1 LVTDFSSA
9 RSQLVGYL
17 RHEIKDERVLAA
29 MTRVPREMFVPSGYW
44 HAAYEDRPLPI
55 GQGQTISQ
63 PLIVAMMTEALA
75 LEGNENVLEVGTGSG
90 YQAAILAELARWVVT
105 VERHPDLAQKAAET
119 LEKLGYTNVEVQLAE
134 AKLGWQ
140 HKAPYNA
147 IVVSAGAPTVP
158 KELLDQLAVG
168 GRLII
173 PVGTR
178 HEQSLLK
185 VTKKEHDTA
194 IQDLGACRWVP
205 LIGQTAWSEETA

>member
-29 MTRVPREMFVPSGYW
+29 MTRVPRELFVPSGCW

-63 PLIVAMMTEALA
+63 PLIVAMMTEALE
-75 LEGNENVLEVGTGSG
+75 LNGDENVLEVGTGSG
-90 YQAAILAELARWVVT
+90 YQAAILAELVRWVVT
-105 VERHPDLAQKAAET
+105 VERHPELAQKAAET
-119 LEKLGYTNVEVQLAE
+119 LQKLGYTNVEVHLAE

-140 HKAPYNA
+140 HKAPYDA

-158 KELLDQLAVG
+158 KDLLDQMAVG

-178 HEQSLLK
+178 HEQNLLK
-185 VTKKEHDTA
+185 ITKKEHDTA
-194 IQDLGACRWVP
+194 IQDLGPCRWVP
-205 LIGQTAWSEETA
+205 LIGDAAWSEENA

>member
-9 RSQLVGYL
+9 RSQLVDYL
-17 RHEIKDERVLAA
+17 RREIKDERVLAA

-63 PLIVAMMTEALA
+63 PLIVAMMTGALG
-75 LEGNENVLEVGTGSG
+75 LEGDEKVLEVGTGSG
-90 YQAAILAELARWVVT
+90 YQAAILAELAKWVVT
-105 VERHPDLAQKAAET
+105 VERHPELAQKASET
-119 LEKLGYTNVEVQLAE
+119 LQRLGYTNVEVHLAE

-140 HKAPYNA
+140 HKAPYDA

-158 KELLDQLAVG
+158 KDLLDQLAVG

-173 PVGTR
+173 PVGPR
-178 HEQSLLK
+178 HEQNLLR
-185 VTKKEHDTA
+185 VTKKEHGTA
-194 IQDLGACRWVP
+194 IQDLGPCRWVP
-205 LIGQTAWSEETA
+205 LIGDTAWSEENG

>member
-1 LVTDFSSA
+1 LQPDFSLA
-9 RSQLVGYL
+9 RSELVEHL
-17 RHEIKDERVLAA
+17 RREIKDERVLAA
-29 MTRVPREMFVPSGYW
+29 MTRVPRELFVPSGYW

-75 LEGNENVLEVGTGSG
+75 LEGDENVLEVGTGSG

-105 VERHPDLAQKAAET
+105 VERHPDLAQKAAEI
-119 LEKLGYTNVEVQLAE
+119 LEKLGYTNVEVHLAE

-158 KELLDQLAVG
+158 KELLDQLTVG

-178 HEQSLLK
+178 HEQTLLK
-185 VTKKEHDTA
+185 VTKREHDTA

-205 LIGQTAWSEETA
+205 LIGETAWSEENA

>member
-9 RSQLVGYL
+9 RSQLVDYL
-17 RHEIKDERVLAA
+17 RREIKDERVLAA
-29 MTRVPREMFVPSGYW
+29 MTRVPREMFVPSGCW

-63 PLIVAMMTEALA
+63 PLIVAMMTEALE
-75 LEGNENVLEVGTGSG
+75 LKGDENVLEVGTGSG
-90 YQAAILAELARWVVT
+90 YQAAILAELAKCVVT
-105 VERHPDLAQKAAET
+105 VERHSELAQKATET
-119 LEKLGYTNVEVQLAE
+119 LEKLGYTNVEVHLAE

-205 LIGQTAWSEETA
+205 LIGDTAWSEEQG

>member
-63 PLIVAMMTEALA
+63 PLIVAMMTEALE
-75 LEGNENVLEVGTGSG
+75 LEGDENLLEVGTGSG
-90 YQAAILAELARWVVT
+90 YQAAVLAELAKWVVT
-105 VERHPDLAQKAAET
+105 VERHPELAQKAAET
-119 LEKLGYTNVEVQLAE
+119 LQKLGYANVEVHLAE

-158 KELLDQLAVG
+158 KDLLDQLAVG

-178 HEQSLLK
+178 HEQNLLK

-205 LIGQTAWSEETA
+205 LIGQTAWSDENA

>member
-1 LVTDFSSA
+1 MVTDFSSA

-63 PLIVAMMTEALA
+63 PLIVAMMTEALE
-75 LEGNENVLEVGTGSG
+75 LEGDENLLEVGTGSG
-90 YQAAILAELARWVVT
+90 YQAAVLAELAKWVVT
-105 VERHPDLAQKAAET
+105 VERHPELAQKAAET
-119 LEKLGYTNVEVQLAE
+119 LQKLGYANVEVHLAE

-158 KELLDQLAVG
+158 KDLLDQLAVG

-178 HEQSLLK
+178 HEQNLLK

-205 LIGQTAWSEETA
+205 LIGQTAWSDENA

>member
-1 LVTDFSSA
+1 MATDFSSE
-9 RSQLVGYL
+9 RSHLVEYL
-17 RHEIKDERVLAA
+17 RREIKDERVLTA
-29 MTRVPREMFVPSGYW
+29 MTRVPRELFVPSGYW

-63 PLIVAMMTEALA
+63 PLIVAMMTEALE
-75 LEGNENVLEVGTGSG
+75 LQGDENVLEVGTGSG
-90 YQAAILAELARWVVT
+90 YQAAILAELAKWVVT
-105 VERHPDLAQKAAET
+105 VERHSELAQKAAET
-119 LEKLGYTNVEVQLAE
+119 LKLLGYINVEVHPAE

-158 KELLDQLAVG
+158 KELLEQLAVG

-178 HEQSLLK
+178 HEQTLLK
-185 VTKKEHDTA
+185 VTKREHDTA

-205 LIGQTAWSEETA
+205 LIGDTAWREEEG

>member
-9 RSQLVGYL
+9 RSHLVDYL
-17 RHEIKDERVLAA
+17 RREIKDERVLAA
-29 MTRVPREMFVPSGYW
+29 MTRVPREMFVPSGCW

-75 LEGNENVLEVGTGSG
+75 LEGDENVLEVGTGTG

-105 VERHPDLAQKAAET
+105 VERHPELAQKAAET
-119 LEKLGYTNVEVQLAE
+119 LEKLGYTNVEVHLAE

-140 HKAPYNA
+140 HNAPYNA

-185 VTKKEHDTA
+185 VTKKENGTA

-205 LIGQTAWSEETA
+205 LIGDTAWSEENA

>member
-1 LVTDFSSA
+1 MQLDFSLA
-9 RSQLVGYL
+9 RSELVDHL
-17 RHEIKDERVLAA
+17 RREIKDERVLAA
-29 MTRVPREMFVPSGYW
+29 ITRVPRELFVPSSYW

-63 PLIVAMMTEALA
+63 PLIVAMMTEALE
-75 LEGNENVLEVGTGSG
+75 LEGEENVLEVGTGSG
-90 YQAAILAELARWVVT
+90 YQAAILAELAKWVVT
-105 VERHPDLAQKAAET
+105 VERHSELAQKAADT
-119 LEKLGYTNVEVQLAE
+119 LMKLGYANVEVHLAE

-140 HKAPYNA
+140 HNAPYNA

-205 LIGQTAWSEETA
+205 LIGDTAWSEENA

>member
-9 RSQLVGYL
+9 RSHLVDYL
-17 RHEIKDERVLAA
+17 RREIKDERVLAA
-29 MTRVPREMFVPSGYW
+29 MTRVPREMFVPSGCW

-63 PLIVAMMTEALA
+63 PLIVAMMTEALE
-75 LEGNENVLEVGTGSG
+75 LEGDENVLEVGTGSG
-90 YQAAILAELARWVVT
+90 YQAAILAELAKCVVT
-105 VERHPDLAQKAAET
+105 VERHSELAQKATET
-119 LEKLGYTNVEVQLAE
+119 LEKLGYTNVEVHLAE
-134 AKLGWQ
+134 AKLGWR

-205 LIGQTAWSEETA
+205 LIGDTAWSEENA

>member
-1 LVTDFSSA
+1 LQPDFSLA
-9 RSQLVGYL
+9 RSELVEHL
-17 RHEIKDERVLAA
+17 RREIKDERVLAA

-63 PLIVAMMTEALA
+63 PLIVAMMTEALE
-75 LEGNENVLEVGTGSG
+75 LVGDENVLEVGTGSG
-90 YQAAILAELARWVVT
+90 YQAAILAELAKWVVT
-105 VERHPDLAQKAAET
+105 VERHSDLAQKAAET
-119 LEKLGYTNVEVQLAE
+119 LQKLGYANVEVHLAE

-140 HKAPYNA
+140 HRAPYDA

-158 KELLDQLAVG
+158 KDLLDQLAVG

-178 HEQSLLK
+178 HEQNLLK
-185 VTKKEHDTA
+185 ITKKEHDTA

-205 LIGQTAWSEETA
+205 LIGDTAWREESG

>member
-1 LVTDFSSA
+1 MQLDFSLA
-9 RSQLVGYL
+9 RSELVDHL
-17 RHEIKDERVLAA
+17 RREIKDERVLAA
-29 MTRVPREMFVPSGYW
+29 MTRVPRELFVPSSYW

-63 PLIVAMMTEALA
+63 PLIVAMMTEALE
-75 LEGNENVLEVGTGSG
+75 LEGEENVLEVGTGSG
-90 YQAAILAELARWVVT
+90 YQAAILAELAKWVVT
-105 VERHPDLAQKAAET
+105 VERHPELAQKASEN
-119 LEKLGYTNVEVQLAE
+119 LQKLGYTNVEVHLAE

-205 LIGQTAWSEETA
+205 LIGDTAWSEENA

>member
-1 LVTDFSSA
+1 MVTDFSSA

-63 PLIVAMMTEALA
+63 PLIVAMMTEALE
-75 LEGNENVLEVGTGSG
+75 LEGDENLLEVGTGTG
-90 YQAAILAELARWVVT
+90 YQAAVLAELAKWVVT
-105 VERHPDLAQKAAET
+105 VERHPELAQKAAET
-119 LEKLGYTNVEVQLAE
+119 LQKLGYANVEVHLAE

-158 KELLDQLAVG
+158 KDLLDQLAVG

-178 HEQSLLK
+178 HEQNLLK

-205 LIGQTAWSEETA
+205 LIGQTAWSDENV

>member
-1 LVTDFSSA
+1 MVTDFSSA

-63 PLIVAMMTEALA
+63 PLIVAMMTEALE
-75 LEGNENVLEVGTGSG
+75 LEGDENVLEVGTGSG
-90 YQAAILAELARWVVT
+90 YQAAILAELVRWVVT
-105 VERHPDLAQKAAET
+105 VERHPELAQKAAET
-119 LEKLGYTNVEVQLAE
+119 LQKLGYTNVEVHLAE

-140 HKAPYNA
+140 HKAPYDA

-158 KELLDQLAVG
+158 EQLLEQLAVG
-168 GRLII
+168 GCLIV
-173 PVGTR
+173 PVGPR
-178 HEQSLLK
+178 YEQNLLK
-185 VTKKEHDTA
+185 VIKKEHGTT
-194 IQDLGACRWVP
+194 IEDLGPCRWVP
-205 LIGQTAWSEETA
+205 LIGDAAWSEENA